1 MSCFLVAF
9 SEGVKAYGELWVPDE
24 TGQIPLITAGQGAS
38 AAASYSSSDDH
49 KARTPPPDLP
59 SLLLDSRIVF
69 LGMPVRLLLAA
80 SACFLEIL
88 VPCLV
93 LDLSALPDNVEA
105 FTPVLDLP
113 AISRCP
119 IECMNASCQHKMS
132 N

>member
-1 MSCFLVAF
+1 MHEYLSFSIAAF

-69 LGMPVRLLLAA
+69 LGMPVRAFLLHLLPALAA
-80 SACFLEIL
+80 VNPFPIKPKKMQGLCEY
-88 VPCLV
+88 P
-93 LDLSALPDNVEA
+93 ALIQ
-105 FTPVLDLP
+105 THHL
-113 AISRCP
+113 
-119 IECMNASCQHKMS
+119 
-132 N
+132 